1 MSTISETIFD
11 HLGRNR
17 FVAMTGAKT
26 FVGGKDYLSFRIPAT
41 LTKERA
47 NCVKITLRNDLYDI
61 ECFSIRGI
69 SIKEKYSI
77 TGVFSENLQNAF
89 TKLTGLDTRL

>member
-1 MSTISETIFD
+1 MSTVAETIFD

-26 FVGGKDYLSFRIPAT
+26 FVGGKDYLSFRVPAT
-41 LTKERA
+41 LTKERI

-61 ECFSIRGI
+61 ECFAIRGTN
-69 SIKEKYSI
+69 IKEKCSI
-77 TGVFSENLQNAF
+77 TGIFADSLQNTF
-89 TKLTGLDTRL
+89 TELTGLDTRL